1 MPSFAPSPF
10 AAFSEA
16 FQAHVDGR
24 MEMSNMEREPRDY
37 LGGSSLGEECV
48 RMLGY
53 EFHGV
58 AKDEGRDFKG
68 RTYRLFDFGHDGESR
83 MAQYLRTAG
92 FLLLTERPDG
102 GQFGFGVAPH
112 PKTGRNR
119 IAGHID
125 GVITFCPKDFTLAHL
140 QPEVDPEIEQWL
152 PAIVVPSLWENKSL
166 NNKGWQKC
174 LKEGVKRAK
183 PVYYSQ
189 MQTYMAYLGLAENP
203 GLFTAI
209 NRDTGEIYAELV
221 PFEAAAAQA
230 ATDRGV
236 KVIAAEDPSELPRIA
251 GERTDFRC
259 KFCAYAER
267 CWSAPAVA
275 TGPVT
280 APAWFTNGKA

>member
-37 LGGSSLGEECV
+37 LGGSRLGEECV

-53 EFHGV
+53 EFNNV
-58 AKDEGRDFKG
+58 TKDEGRDFKG
-68 RTYRLFDFGHDGESR
+68 RTYRLFDFGHDGEAR
-83 MAQYLRTAG
+83 MAAYLRTAG

-102 GQFGFGVAPH
+102 AQFGFGVAPH

-125 GVITFCPKDFTLAHL
+125 GVITFIPPDFEPRDDFHGGKVYPQMA
-140 QPEVDPEIEQWL
+140 V
-152 PAIVVPSLWENKSL
+152 PALWENKSL

-183 PVYYSQ
+183 PVYHSQ
-189 MQTYMAYLGLAENP
+189 MQTYMAYLGLAENA
-203 GLFTAI
+203 GLFTAL

-221 PFEAAAAQA
+221 PFDSSVAQA

-236 KVIAAEDPSELPRIA
+236 KVIAAESPDELPRIA
-251 GERTDFRC
+251 AERTDFRC
-259 KFCAYAER
+259 KFCSYQDR
-267 CWSAPAVA
+267 CWAVPEVA
-275 TGPVT
+275 SGPVT